1 MRLLSR
7 LFRRRTE
14 RAETNAPVPEP
25 DGFRHAP
32 DLQPE
37 DVVMPPPDSMDGVRR
52 RQAPTRGPITGLE
65 GGGGSGPLDDG
76 GG

>member
-37 DVVMPPPDSMDGVRR
+37 DVVMPPPEMDGR
-52 RQAPTRGPITGLE
+52 RQPSTRGPITGLE
-65 GGGGSGPLDDG
+65 SGGGSGPLDLG
-76 GG
+76 GGS